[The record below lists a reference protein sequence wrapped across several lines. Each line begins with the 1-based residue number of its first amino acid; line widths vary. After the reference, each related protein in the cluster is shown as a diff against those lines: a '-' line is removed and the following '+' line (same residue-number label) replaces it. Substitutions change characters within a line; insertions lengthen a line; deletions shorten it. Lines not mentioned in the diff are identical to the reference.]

1 MTPEQI
7 YQFVVQLAVLLFAVS
22 FHESAHGWVA
32 LRFGD
37 TTAHDQGRIT
47 MNPVKHLDPI
57 GSLFV
62 PLMLALSG
70 APVFGWARPV
80 PVNLGGVKNPRK
92 ANFFVS
98 AAGPLSN
105 VILTV
110 AFLGLYAAISAAGND
125 DPRSLLVPLKDVAKQ
140 AIVINVVLAIFNML
154 PVPPLDGFG
163 VVESFVPVRFLP
175 QLLWV
180 RKFGPI
186 LFLVL
191 IFTGLFRFVLS
202 PAVTA
207 ILNFLGVRP

>member
-1 MTPEQI
+1 
-7 YQFVVQLAVLLFAVS
+7 FVVQLAVLLFAVS

-37 TTAHDQGRIT
+37 TTAHDLGRIT
-47 MNPVKHLDPI
+47 MNPAKHLDPI

-70 APVFGWARPV
+70 APVFGWAKPV

-110 AFLGLYAAISAAGND
+110 LFAGAFYALAAAWDGD
-125 DPRSLLVPLKDVAKQ
+125 KRSILKALLDVALSGV
-140 AIVINVVLAIFNML
+140 IVNVSLAVFNML

-163 VVESFVPVRFLP
+163 VVESFVPTRFLP
-175 QLLWV
+175 QVLWV
-180 RKFGPI
+180 RRFGPI

-191 IFTGLFRFVLS
+191 IFTGAFRIVLS
-202 PAVTA
+202 PAVGS
-207 ILNFLGVRP
+207 ILHLLLGVPK